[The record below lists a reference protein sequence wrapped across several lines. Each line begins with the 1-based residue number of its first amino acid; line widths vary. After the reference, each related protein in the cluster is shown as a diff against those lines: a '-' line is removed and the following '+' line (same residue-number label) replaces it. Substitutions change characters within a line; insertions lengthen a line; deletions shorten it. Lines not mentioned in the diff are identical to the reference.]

1 MLPVTGEDGGEI
13 SLRLQHPAHLQQA
26 QELAEVL
33 RINLDTGSLFQLT
46 INEVLLSSGV
56 TFENAEIARATETLS
71 NPFHTASTLYLKG

>member
-33 RINLDTGSLFQLT
+33 RINLDTGSLFQHT
-46 INEVLLSSGV
+46 INKVLLPSGV
-56 TFENAEIARATETLS
+56 TLKMRKLLELQKHFQTL
-71 NPFHTASTLYLKG
+71 FTQLAHYT